1 LTGRIAGPRV
11 SSAQDTPASRRFQP
25 AAGRRRGA
33 PQHGRRRERPR
44 GRQHTAPPQ
53 RVRASHGCEA
63 VQHRARLRGPK
74 ISRRLSFPAASFV
87 YSALEPMLW
96 RNLMKNV
103 LIAACVAAFA
113 ALATSA
119 YAQND
124 AMSQGASSMSKDA
137 MGHDAMKKDGMKKDA
152 MKKHDAMKPD
162 AMSHDAMG
170 KASGDKM
177 APSN

>member
-1 LTGRIAGPRV
+1 MQDPRV

-44 GRQHTAPPQ
+44 GRQHAAPPQ
-53 RVRASHGCEA
+53 RVRASRTGAKRCNIARACAAPKKFRGGC
-63 VQHRARLRGPK
+63 HFRRRRSSIRL
-74 ISRRLSFPAASFV
+74 
-87 YSALEPMLW
+87 LEPMLW